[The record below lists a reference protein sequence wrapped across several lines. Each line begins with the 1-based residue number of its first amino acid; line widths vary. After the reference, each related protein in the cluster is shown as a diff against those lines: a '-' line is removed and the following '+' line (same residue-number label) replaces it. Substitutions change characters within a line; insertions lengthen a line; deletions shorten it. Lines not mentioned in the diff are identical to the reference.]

1 MQLNYTA
8 IITGLSTR
16 KKHRGSV
23 KKAQK
28 KASYP
33 HRTAATT
40 VPLLR
45 SHPGGGWAG
54 AGRVGLAGCKYSKTF
69 PFVEHFMFFIA
80 NGYEK
85 RNFRII
91 FDVRKIKDI
100 IISVNINKE

>member
-1 MQLNYTA
+1 VRT
-8 IITGLSTR
+8 SH
-16 KKHRGSV
+16 KKSHAPHVAPLRPP
-23 KKAQK
+23 
-28 KASYP
+28 YP
-33 HRTAATT
+33 CC
-40 VPLLR
+40 VPTL
-45 SHPGGGWAG
+45 GGWAG
-54 AGRVGLAGCKYSKTF
+54 AGRVGLAGCKYRKTF

>member
-8 IITGLSTR
+8 IITGFINKK

-45 SHPGGGWAG
+45 SHPGGL
-54 AGRVGLAGCKYSKTF
+54 GRSWSCGTCRVQ
-69 PFVEHFMFFIA
+69 I
-80 NGYEK
+80 
-85 RNFRII
+85 
-91 FDVRKIKDI
+91 
-100 IISVNINKE
+100 

>member
-16 KKHRGSV
+16 KKASRKCEKGTKKGKLPTSHRCD
-23 KKAQK
+23 
-28 KASYP
+28 
-33 HRTAATT
+33 HRTLAAF
-40 VPLLR
+40 P
-45 SHPGGGWAG
+45 PWGGWAG
-54 AGRVGLAGCKYSKTF
+54 AGRVGLAGCKYRKTF